1 MRGRVLCRAAAMGI
15 GMSSLAPAA
24 QGALSPIPVQFAAL
38 PPGSAAKR
46 FDARQLWVVLLH
58 RALLAVG
65 VAAVTAVLVMVAALH
80 SAPVYQ
86 AVATVL
92 VEPNQSHVLKD
103 DPGAGML
110 PGDTGVVDTQVE
122 VLKTRAVAARVV
134 ERLKLYLDPE
144 FNAAAPS
151 ASARASY
158 KPDPHMLDQVIER
171 VAGGLD
177 VRRLGLTYV
186 IEVAY
191 KAHSPAKAALIANT
205 FVEEYLAQQVQG
217 KINANRMANGWLNSS
232 LDKLRADS
240 LAADSRV
247 QEYIN
252 GHNLMSSDGQVLFE
266 QNVTKLNDEIATAT
280 ADTAEKKARLDA
292 AQAQLRNGGEN
303 FGAEVNSETIRDLR
317 KAEADESRQVAE
329 LGVTFGPK
337 YPDLE
342 KARTKLADIRRQ
354 IQTETNRIMSS
365 LRADLR
371 AAQQR
376 EDSLRGS
383 LGSARG
389 GLLNNNQAQVQLIA
403 LKQQAEAARKVY
415 EAYLNRADQLAAQDG
430 VQLPDARMAS
440 RAAAPVRPVAPKKS
454 LAAAAATFLGLIA
467 GLIAVVV
474 AEFLSGTM
482 RTRADVEQKLD
493 TPFAG
498 VIPDPARLK
507 LGHSRKASAPAD
519 LIVEKPFSSY
529 AEAFRNLRASLQYW
543 NGGEGAPRVIAVTS
557 ALPREGKSTTAL
569 GLTRAFATSGSRVL
583 LVDCDFRRSALNA
596 MIGDPQRG
604 LGDVLEGEA
613 KIGDVI
619 IQDPRTSAL
628 ILPWG
633 RQPGAK
639 ELMSAMIFEEALAA
653 LKEKFDHVVIDTPPV
668 LAVADSRL
676 IAAKADVALMVTE
689 WDKTPSR
696 AAAAAV
702 ELLRG
707 AGVKLMGVA
716 LTKVDVRLHSH
727 YGYGDTPYAY
737 KAVQAY
743 YAG

>member
-1 MRGRVLCRAAAMGI
+1 MGN
-15 GMSSLAPAA
+15 GMSSLAPTSK
-24 QGALSPIPVQFAAL
+24 GALSLAPVQLAAL
-38 PPGSAAKR
+38 PPGSTTRR
-46 FDARQLWVVLLH
+46 FDARQVWVVLLH
-58 RALLAVG
+58 RALLG
-65 VAAVTAVLVMVAALH
+65 LSVAAVAGALVLILALQ
-80 SAPVYQ
+80 ATPVYQ

-92 VEPNQSHVLKD
+92 VEPNQGKVIKD
-103 DPGAGML
+103 DLAATAL
-110 PGDTGVVDTQVE
+110 PSDTGVVDTQVE
-122 VLKTRAVAARVV
+122 VLKTRVVAERVV
-134 ERLKLYLDPE
+134 SRLKLYTDPE
-144 FNAAAPS
+144 FNPEVSRAGA
-151 ASARASY
+151 ASY
-158 KPDPHMLDQVIER
+158 RPDPHAMDKVIDR
-171 VAGGLD
+171 VSAGLD

-186 IEVAY
+186 IEVGY
-191 KAHSPAKAALIANT
+191 RAHSASKAARIANT
-205 FVEEYLAQQVQG
+205 FVEEYLAQQIQG
-217 KINANRMANGWLNSS
+217 KINANRLANGWLNAS

-252 GHNLMSSDGQVLFE
+252 AHNLMSSDGQVLFE
-266 QNVTKLNDEIATAT
+266 QNVTRLNDSIATAT
-280 ADTAEKKARLDA
+280 ADTAEKAARLA
-292 AQAQLRNGGEN
+292 AAEMQLRAGGEN

-337 YPDLE
+337 YPDLL

-354 IQTETNRIMSS
+354 IVTETNRILSS
-365 LRADLR
+365 LRGDLK

-376 EDSLRGS
+376 EQSLRSS
-383 LGSARG
+383 LGSAKG
-389 GLLNNNQAQVQLIA
+389 GLVNNNEAQVQLIA

-430 VQLPDARMAS
+430 VQLPDARLAS
-440 RAAAPVRPVAPKKS
+440 RASAPVHAIAPKKS
-454 LAAAAATFLGLIA
+454 LAAIGAALLGLVS
-467 GLIAVVV
+467 GLVAIVI

-493 TPFAG
+493 APFAG
-498 VIPDPARLK
+498 VIPDPARLR
-507 LGHSRKASAPAD
+507 LGGRRKGAAPAD

-543 NGGEGAPRVIAVTS
+543 NGGQGAPKMIAVTS

-569 GLTRAFATSGSRVL
+569 GLARAFATSGSRVL

-596 MIGDPQRG
+596 MIGDPQYG

-613 KIGDVI
+613 KISEVI

-633 RQPGAK
+633 RMPGAK
-639 ELMSAMIFEEALAA
+639 ELMSASIFDDAMEA

-668 LAVADSRL
+668 LAVADARL

-702 ELLRG
+702 ELLRS
-707 AGVKLMGVA
+707 AGVNLMGVA
-716 LTKVDVRLHSH
+716 LTKVDVRLHAH
-727 YGYGDTPYAY
+727 YGYGDSPYAY

-743 YAG
+743 YGGG

>member
-1 MRGRVLCRAAAMGI
+1 
-15 GMSSLAPAA
+15 MSSLAPTST
-24 QGALSPIPVQFAAL
+24 GALSLAPVQLAAM
-38 PPGSAAKR
+38 PPGPTGKR
-46 FDARQLWVVLLH
+46 FDPRQLWVVLLH
-58 RALLAVG
+58 RALLGLG
-65 VAAVTAVLVMVAALH
+65 VAAVASALVLILALQA
-80 SAPVYQ
+80 APVYQ

-92 VEPNQSHVLKD
+92 VEPNQGKVIKD
-103 DPGAGML
+103 DPAAAAL
-110 PGDTGVVDTQVE
+110 PSDTGVVDTQVE
-122 VLKTRAVAARVV
+122 VLKTRVVAERVV
-134 ERLKLYLDPE
+134 SRLKLYADPE
-144 FNAAAPS
+144 FNPEM
-151 ASARASY
+151 ARAGAATY
-158 KPDPHMLDQVIER
+158 RPDPHTVDKVIDR
-171 VAGGLD
+171 VSAGLD

-191 KAHSPAKAALIANT
+191 RAHSASKAAQIANT
-205 FVEEYLAQQVQG
+205 FVEEYLAQQIQG
-217 KINANRMANGWLNSS
+217 KINANRLANGWLNAS
-232 LDKLRADS
+232 LDKLRSDS

-252 GHNLMSSDGQVLFE
+252 AHNLMSSDGQVLFE
-266 QNVTKLNDEIATAT
+266 QNVTKLNDTIATAT
-280 ADTAEKKARLDA
+280 ADTAEKQARLA
-292 AQAQLRNGGEN
+292 AAEMQLRSGGEN
-303 FGAEVNSETIRDLR
+303 FGAEVNSETVRDLR

-337 YPDLE
+337 YPDLL

-354 IQTETNRIMSS
+354 ISTETNRILSG
-365 LRADLR
+365 LRGDLK

-376 EDSLRGS
+376 EQSLRGS
-383 LGSARG
+383 LGTARG
-389 GLLNNNQAQVQLIA
+389 GLVNNNQAQVQLIA

-430 VQLPDARMAS
+430 VQLPDARLAS
-440 RAAAPVRPVAPKKS
+440 RAASPVHPIAPKKS
-454 LAAAAATFLGLIA
+454 LAAAGAALLGLLS
-467 GLIAVVV
+467 GLTAIII

-493 TPFAG
+493 APFAG
-498 VIPDPARLK
+498 VIPDPARLR
-507 LGHSRKASAPAD
+507 LGGRRRKDGAPAD

-543 NGGEGAPRVIAVTS
+543 NGGHGAPRVIAVTS

-569 GLTRAFATSGSRVL
+569 GLARAFATSGSRVL

-596 MIGDPQRG
+596 MIGDPQYG

-613 KIGDVI
+613 KISEVI

-633 RQPGAK
+633 RMPGAK
-639 ELMSAMIFEEALAA
+639 ELMSASIFDDAMEA

-668 LAVADSRL
+668 LAVADARL

-702 ELLRG
+702 ELLRS
-707 AGVKLMGVA
+707 AGVNLMGVA
-716 LTKVDVRLHSH
+716 LTKVDVRLHAH
-727 YGYGDTPYAY
+727 YGYGDSPYAY

-743 YAG
+743 YGS